1 MALGGRGGVRG
12 RGGGRSSGKWHTLR
26 PLAVRLMG
34 RSSLSVVSR
43 CRALPPDDAS
53 STLLSS

>member
-1 MALGGRGGVRG
+1 MALGGG
-12 RGGGRSSGKWHTLR
+12 GGGREEGGGWSSGKWHTLR